1 MKFEQL
7 NLHPALLKMLLA
19 NQLTDPTAIQEKCLP
34 PIQQGK
40 DVVGQSGT
48 GSGKTL
54 AFGLPLLEKIKNGQG
69 VQALVLT
76 PTRELGVQVADVI
89 QTYGRALSLRVACIY
104 GGVSLEPQVAA
115 MRRAEI
121 VVSTPGRL
129 LDHINRRN
137 VDFTKIHFLVL
148 DEADKMFEMGFLED
162 VEEILRYL
170 PQERQT
176 ALFSATISEGVHH
189 LIKKHLKNPLM
200 LKAEIY
206 VDKSLL
212 HQKYYEVPMR
222 DKFSLLVHLLKNATP
237 GLAIIFC
244 ATRVEVDIV
253 TWNLKK
259 NNIEAMPIHGG
270 LTQNRRLNAID
281 ALKNNNVGVLVATD
295 VAARGLDIKNVSH
308 VYNYDVP
315 KTSEDYIHRIGRTAR
330 AGEQGDAI
338 TLLSERDHE
347 NFRNV
352 LRDRSIKIESSSIP
366 QFERVSFQ
374 RQREHHDRFGGERRG
389 FGRNGGRNSSRGS
402 SSFHGKSHREG
413 SSNDSQG
420 PRRSSYG
427 GRREDSDRPSFGGP
441 RRHSRSM
448 TR

>member
-7 NLHPALLKMLLA
+7 NLHPALLKTLLA
-19 NQLTDPTAIQEKCLP
+19 NQLTDPTAIQEKCIP

-54 AFGLPLLEKIKNGQG
+54 AFGLPILEKVKPGQG
-69 VQALVLT
+69 VQVLMLT

-89 QTYGRALSLRVACIY
+89 QTYARSLSLKVACVY

-137 VDFTKIHFLVL
+137 VDFTKIQFLVL

-162 VEEILRYL
+162 VEEILRYI
-170 PQERQT
+170 PKERQT

-189 LIKKHLKNPLM
+189 LIKKHLKNPQM

-212 HQKYYEVPMR
+212 HQKYYQVPMR
-222 DKFSLLVHLLKNATP
+222 DKFSLLVHLLKKSTS

-330 AGEQGDAI
+330 AGEEGDAV
-338 TLLSERDHE
+338 TLLSERDHD

-352 LRDRSIKIESSSIP
+352 LRDRSIKIEDMP
-366 QFERVSFQ
+366 LPPFERVAFV
-374 RQREHHDRFGGERRG
+374 RQRENSDYGGDRGRGG
-389 FGRNGGRNSSRGS
+389 FGRGGRSSGRGGSFQGRSSRDSNSSS
-402 SSFHGKSHREG
+402 
-413 SSNDSQG
+413 DSRG
-420 PRRSSYG
+420 PRSSSYG
-427 GRREDSDRPSFGGP
+427 GRREDSERPSFGGP